1 MEYLEHCCC
10 RVLLSVLRP
19 SIHGW
24 LHLLAASLADEK
36 ALSIQYPSI
45 SPCCICKRDLP
56 VCRLLG
62 RDAHRRPV
70 LQLRAGLSH
79 QHVAIRPPRS
89 QQAAGPGGVRP
100 RMAWRQPAPRLL
112 LLFASK
118 GKPVRV
124 RTSMLC
130 YLLRRSR
137 GQGQARPANPA
148 GCFAL
153 RPPPASHAC
162 CVRGCTRIQ
171 FNSNRGG
178 VQNQPVRPVWIAISL
193 SLLSLLSTAIAAAVS
208 STPCRPAPPRPTR
221 RRRRPLRLGFTN
233 GALLLS
239 NHSVRP

>member
-1 MEYLEHCCC
+1 M
-10 RVLLSVLRP
+10 
-19 SIHGW
+19 
-24 LHLLAASLADEK
+24 LAASLADEK

-79 QHVAIRPPRS
+79 QHVSIRPPRS

-112 LLFASK
+112 FLFASK

-130 YLLRRSR
+130 YLLRRP
-137 GQGQARPANPA
+137 RPANPA

-193 SLLSLLSTAIAAAVS
+193 SLSALHCDCRRCLLDAVPS
-208 STPCRPAPPRPTR
+208 RPAPPDPTATPTPASWLHER
-221 RRRRPLRLGFTN
+221 CSATVQSFST
-233 GALLLS
+233 ALTSPTLTS
-239 NHSVRP
+239 C

>member
-1 MEYLEHCCC
+1 
-10 RVLLSVLRP
+10 
-19 SIHGW
+19 
-24 LHLLAASLADEK
+24 
-36 ALSIQYPSI
+36 
-45 SPCCICKRDLP
+45 

-62 RDAHRRPV
+62 PDHPSTRPPVRDAHRRPV

-112 LLFASK
+112 FLFASK

-130 YLLRRSR
+130 YLLRRP
-137 GQGQARPANPA
+137 RPANPA

-193 SLLSLLSTAIAAAVS
+193 SLYMLSTAIAAAVS
-208 STPCRPAPPRPTR
+208 STPCRPARPDGDAD
-221 RRRRPLRLGFTN
+221 PCVF
-233 GALLLS
+233 
-239 NHSVRP
+239 VRTGQCSTL